1 MLKNSTWQLASLIIP
16 WVYYHTSGLYI
27 GKLFNFLASY
37 CGVQHRNLEN
47 RMYINKEL
55 VL

>member
-1 MLKNSTWQLASLIIP
+1 MLKNSTWQLASLNIP
-16 WVYYHTSGLYI
+16 RVYYNTSGLHM
-27 GKLFNFLASY
+27 GKLFSFLTSY
-37 CGVQHRNLEN
+37 CGVRHHNFEN